1 MEHMTALPDDVY
13 IIMVWLYT
21 PHAYDAYA
29 YDAYAYACHAYNVY
43 ICMVWLKTYSCEI
56 VIAISRENTF

>member
-1 MEHMTALPDDVY
+1 MTALPDDVY

-21 PHAYDAYA
+21 PH
-29 YDAYAYACHAYNVY
+29 AYACHAYNVY

>member
-1 MEHMTALPDDVY
+1 MTALPDDVY

-21 PHAYDAYA
+21 PHA